1 MVLFSSMASGAGATW
16 DRSFKTYAA
25 AAIPF
30 AVDVAIM
37 PSRRDVPREAD
48 VDACA
53 FTRRSRRKV
62 ILGGQ
67 AGRLRTCIAVVS
79 VATGQ
84 GERDVVV
91 PQARHRSRHW
101 DRRRR
106 NLDVERPRSRRIEA
120 PRLDEV
126 PAADVGLPLDHG
138 RAGAAPRVVILRDLD
153 QVLVKQIDHRV
164 LSHPFRR

>member
-1 MVLFSSMASGAGATW
+1 MPARAAESQLFLIY
-16 DRSFKTYAA
+16 KE
-25 AAIPF
+25 IQK
-30 AVDVAIM
+30 
-37 PSRRDVPREAD
+37 
-48 VDACA
+48 
-53 FTRRSRRKV
+53 KV
-62 ILGGQ
+62 ILGEQ